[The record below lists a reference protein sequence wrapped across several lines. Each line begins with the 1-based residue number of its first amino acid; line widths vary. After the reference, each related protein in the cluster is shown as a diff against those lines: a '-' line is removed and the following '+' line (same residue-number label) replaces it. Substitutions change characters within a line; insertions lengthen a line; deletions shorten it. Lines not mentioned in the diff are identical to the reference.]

1 MKTLV
6 LFSLLTLIG
15 INVMAQKADTSAT
28 KPRRAVVDNPN
39 SRRNGYETYQSSA
52 DITGV
57 GLAPGAAI
65 NTIDHRYEGLRGTPY
80 FLPEWNKGQIE
91 MAAGQNYK
99 DVPIKFDAFRQQ
111 LMLLRTWM
119 GNDSILVNSET
130 VKSFQFRDANGQTY
144 VFRHLTSPQE
154 SQPQGYFL
162 VLYTGKTSLLKRI
175 EKKFK
180 AADFKDPYSNSVR
193 YDSFRET
200 NTYFLQNPDQ
210 SLTKIK
216 LSDKALFEAIADH
229 QDELKAFAKQAS
241 LNLKTEEGAASLLK
255 KYDSL

>member
-1 MKTLV
+1 MKTPV

-28 KPRRAVVDNPN
+28 KPKRAVIDNPN
-39 SRRNGYETYQSSA
+39 SRRNGYETYQNSA
-52 DITGV
+52 ELTGV

-91 MAAGQNYK
+91 MTAGQNYK

-119 GNDSILVNSET
+119 GNDSIMVNPET

-144 VFRHLTSPQE
+144 LFRRLTAPQE

-162 VLYTGKTSLLKRI
+162 VLYSGKTALLKRI

-180 AADFKDPYSNSVR
+180 PADYKDPYSNNTR
-193 YDSFRET
+193 YDQFRET
-200 NTYFLQNPDQ
+200 DTYFLQKPDQ
-210 SLTKIK
+210 TLAKIK
-216 LSDKALFEAIADH
+216 LSDKALLEAIGAH

-255 KYDSL
+255 QYDNL